1 MSIHVLDEANR
12 CLHCKAPQCQKGCPI
27 HTPIPQ
33 IIAMLQEGRLDEAGR
48 TLFENNPLTTV
59 CSLVCNHENQCEGH
73 CVLGKKGAPVHF
85 SAIENYISSTY
96 STKMVKG
103 PAPSNGMRVAIVR
116 KPIKNMYLRIK
127 PPNADIVISAPQRMS
142 QSAIERFVTERKPW
156 IERAQRSMR
165 QARDAQLNAQRA
177 QNGNIGD
184 TGASANPPAF
194 VWTDEAKA
202 RAQRNIESQ
211 LPVLLAKWGPIVGR
225 TPTHITLRLMSSRWG
240 SCTPK
245 TGRIRLNL
253 QLGLMAPRFL
263 EYVLVHEMT
272 HLWENGHGEGFQRRM
287 SAYLPQWRQL
297 RRDINRQV
305 VL

>member
-1 MSIHVLDEANR
+1 MTYGQRNGGNGRYGRGVGHRNRNRVISETTASIA
-12 CLHCKAPQCQKGCPI
+12 
-27 HTPIPQ
+27 
-33 IIAMLQEGRLDEAGR
+33 
-48 TLFENNPLTTV
+48 
-59 CSLVCNHENQCEGH
+59 
-73 CVLGKKGAPVHF
+73 
-85 SAIENYISSTY
+85 
-96 STKMVKG
+96 
-103 PAPSNGMRVAIVR
+103 GMRVAIVR

-127 PPNADIVISAPQRMS
+127 PPNADIVISAP
-142 QSAIERFVTERKPW
+142 
-156 IERAQRSMR
+156 
-165 QARDAQLNAQRA
+165 
-177 QNGNIGD
+177 
-184 TGASANPPAF
+184 
-194 VWTDEAKA
+194 
-202 RAQRNIESQ
+202 QRNIESQ

>member
-1 MSIHVLDEANR
+1 MD
-12 CLHCKAPQCQKGCPI
+12 
-27 HTPIPQ
+27 
-33 IIAMLQEGRLDEAGR
+33 R
-48 TLFENNPLTTV
+48 T
-59 CSLVCNHENQCEGH
+59 
-73 CVLGKKGAPVHF
+73 GATQH
-85 SAIENYISSTY
+85 AT
-96 STKMVKG
+96 G
-103 PAPSNGMRVAIVR
+103 
-116 KPIKNMYLRIK
+116 
-127 PPNADIVISAPQRMS
+127 QR
-142 QSAIERFVTERKPW
+142 
-156 IERAQRSMR
+156 RAT
-165 QARDAQLNAQRA
+165 QRA
-177 QNGNIGD
+177 ACAKRQYWRYWRFRQP
-184 TGASANPPAF
+184 AAF

>member
-1 MSIHVLDEANR
+1 MTYGQRNGGNGRYGRGVGHRNRNRVISETTASIA
-12 CLHCKAPQCQKGCPI
+12 
-27 HTPIPQ
+27 
-33 IIAMLQEGRLDEAGR
+33 
-48 TLFENNPLTTV
+48 
-59 CSLVCNHENQCEGH
+59 
-73 CVLGKKGAPVHF
+73 
-85 SAIENYISSTY
+85 
-96 STKMVKG
+96 
-103 PAPSNGMRVAIVR
+103 GMRVAIVR

-245 TGRIRLNL
+245 TGHIRLNL
-253 QLGLMAPRFL
+253 QLGLMASRFL
-263 EYVLVHEMT
+263 EYVLVHEDGPTCGRTATERAFKGVWAPICRNGGSCAATSTGRWCCKRPLGLLAVRRGIASRGTVLIGGVPT
-272 HLWENGHGEGFQRRM
+272 HFQRFDTT
-287 SAYLPQWRQL
+287 AVHFG
-297 RRDINRQV
+297 DDHVITV
-305 VL
+305 IG

>member
-1 MSIHVLDEANR
+1 MTYGQRNGGNGRYGRGVGHRNRNRVISETTASIA
-12 CLHCKAPQCQKGCPI
+12 
-27 HTPIPQ
+27 
-33 IIAMLQEGRLDEAGR
+33 
-48 TLFENNPLTTV
+48 
-59 CSLVCNHENQCEGH
+59 
-73 CVLGKKGAPVHF
+73 
-85 SAIENYISSTY
+85 
-96 STKMVKG
+96 
-103 PAPSNGMRVAIVR
+103 GMRVAIVR

-263 EYVLVHEMT
+263 EYVLVHEMDPPV
-272 HLWENGHGEGFQRRM
+272 GERPRRGLSKAYERLSAAMEAVASRHQPAGGAVRGRLGYLASAAESPAAEPSSSAVCRRTSSVSIRRPSTSVTTM
-287 SAYLPQWRQL
+287 S
-297 RRDINRQV
+297 
-305 VL
+305 

>member
-1 MSIHVLDEANR
+1 MTYGQRNGGNGRYGRGVGHRNRNRVISETTASIA
-12 CLHCKAPQCQKGCPI
+12 
-27 HTPIPQ
+27 
-33 IIAMLQEGRLDEAGR
+33 
-48 TLFENNPLTTV
+48 
-59 CSLVCNHENQCEGH
+59 
-73 CVLGKKGAPVHF
+73 
-85 SAIENYISSTY
+85 
-96 STKMVKG
+96 
-103 PAPSNGMRVAIVR
+103 GMRVAIVR

-177 QNGNIGD
+177 QNGTIGD

-263 EYVLVHEMT
+263 EYVLVHEMDPPV
-272 HLWENGHGEGFQRRM
+272 GERPRRGLSKAYERLSAAMEAVAPRHQPAGGAVRGRLGYLASAAESPAAEPSSSAVCRRTSSVSIRRPSTSVTTM
-287 SAYLPQWRQL
+287 S
-297 RRDINRQV
+297 
-305 VL
+305 

>member
-1 MSIHVLDEANR
+1 MTYGQRNGGNGRYGRGVGHRNRNRVISETTASIA
-12 CLHCKAPQCQKGCPI
+12 
-27 HTPIPQ
+27 
-33 IIAMLQEGRLDEAGR
+33 
-48 TLFENNPLTTV
+48 
-59 CSLVCNHENQCEGH
+59 
-73 CVLGKKGAPVHF
+73 
-85 SAIENYISSTY
+85 
-96 STKMVKG
+96 
-103 PAPSNGMRVAIVR
+103 GMRVAIVR

-263 EYVLVHEMT
+263 EYVLVH
-272 HLWENGHGEGFQRRM
+272 GDDPPVGERPRRGLSKAYERLSAAMEAVTPRHQPAGGAVKGRSGYLASAAESPAAEPSSSAVCRRTSSVSIRRPSTSVTTM
-287 SAYLPQWRQL
+287 S
-297 RRDINRQV
+297 
-305 VL
+305 

>member
-1 MSIHVLDEANR
+1 MTYGQRNGGNGRYGRGVGHRNRNRVISETTASIA
-12 CLHCKAPQCQKGCPI
+12 
-27 HTPIPQ
+27 
-33 IIAMLQEGRLDEAGR
+33 
-48 TLFENNPLTTV
+48 
-59 CSLVCNHENQCEGH
+59 
-73 CVLGKKGAPVHF
+73 
-85 SAIENYISSTY
+85 
-96 STKMVKG
+96 
-103 PAPSNGMRVAIVR
+103 GMRVAIVR

-263 EYVLVHEMT
+263 EYVLVHEMDPPV
-272 HLWENGHGEGFQRRM
+272 GERPRRGLSKAYERL
-287 SAYLPQWRQL
+287 SAAMEAVAPRHQPAGGAVKGRSGYLPSAAESPAAEPSSSAVC
-297 RRDINRQV
+297 RRTSSVSIRRPSTSV
-305 VL
+305 TTMS

>member
-1 MSIHVLDEANR
+1 
-12 CLHCKAPQCQKGCPI
+12 
-27 HTPIPQ
+27 
-33 IIAMLQEGRLDEAGR
+33 
-48 TLFENNPLTTV
+48 
-59 CSLVCNHENQCEGH
+59 
-73 CVLGKKGAPVHF
+73 
-85 SAIENYISSTY
+85 
-96 STKMVKG
+96 
-103 PAPSNGMRVAIVR
+103 MRVAIVR
-116 KPIKNMYLRIK
+116 KSIKNMYLRIK

-263 EYVLVHEMT
+263 EYVLVHEDDPPV
-272 HLWENGHGEGFQRRM
+272 GERPRRGLSKAYERLSAAMEAVAPRHQPAGGAVRGRSGYLASAAESPAAEPSSSAVCRRTSSVSIRRPSTSVTTM
-287 SAYLPQWRQL
+287 S
-297 RRDINRQV
+297 
-305 VL
+305 

>member
-1 MSIHVLDEANR
+1 MKYGQRNGGNGRYGRGVGHRNRNRVISETTASIA
-12 CLHCKAPQCQKGCPI
+12 
-27 HTPIPQ
+27 
-33 IIAMLQEGRLDEAGR
+33 
-48 TLFENNPLTTV
+48 
-59 CSLVCNHENQCEGH
+59 
-73 CVLGKKGAPVHF
+73 
-85 SAIENYISSTY
+85 
-96 STKMVKG
+96 
-103 PAPSNGMRVAIVR
+103 GMRVAIVR

-142 QSAIERFVTERKPW
+142 QNAIERFVTERKPW

-177 QNGNIGD
+177 QNGTIGD

-211 LPVLLAKWGPIVGR
+211 LPVLLAKWGPVVGR

-253 QLGLMAPRFL
+253 QLGLMAPRFF

>member
-1 MSIHVLDEANR
+1 MTYGQRNGGNGRYGRGVGHRNRNRVISETTASIA
-12 CLHCKAPQCQKGCPI
+12 
-27 HTPIPQ
+27 
-33 IIAMLQEGRLDEAGR
+33 
-48 TLFENNPLTTV
+48 
-59 CSLVCNHENQCEGH
+59 
-73 CVLGKKGAPVHF
+73 
-85 SAIENYISSTY
+85 
-96 STKMVKG
+96 
-103 PAPSNGMRVAIVR
+103 GMRVAIVR

-142 QSAIERFVTERKPW
+142 QNAIERFVTERKPW
-156 IERAQRSMR
+156 IERAQCSMR
-165 QARDAQLNAQRA
+165 QARDVQIDAQLNAQ
-177 QNGNIGD
+177 
-184 TGASANPPAF
+184 
-194 VWTDEAKA
+194 

>member
-1 MSIHVLDEANR
+1 
-12 CLHCKAPQCQKGCPI
+12 
-27 HTPIPQ
+27 
-33 IIAMLQEGRLDEAGR
+33 
-48 TLFENNPLTTV
+48 
-59 CSLVCNHENQCEGH
+59 
-73 CVLGKKGAPVHF
+73 
-85 SAIENYISSTY
+85 
-96 STKMVKG
+96 
-103 PAPSNGMRVAIVR
+103 MRVAIVR

-263 EYVLVHEMT
+263 EYVLVHEDDPPV
-272 HLWENGHGEGFQRRM
+272 GERPRRGLSKAYERLSAAMEAVTPRHQPAGGAVRGCSGYLASAAESPAAEPSSSAVCRRTSSVSIRRPSTSVTTM
-287 SAYLPQWRQL
+287 S
-297 RRDINRQV
+297 
-305 VL
+305 

>member
-1 MSIHVLDEANR
+1 MPNNHRSQRNNSGRASRGVRNR
-12 CLHCKAPQCQKGCPI
+12 N
-27 HTPIPQ
+27 
-33 IIAMLQEGRLDEAGR
+33 R
-48 TLFENNPLTTV
+48 TLSEETT
-59 CSLVCNHENQCEGH
+59 QI
-73 CVLGKKGAPVHF
+73 A
-85 SAIENYISSTY
+85 
-96 STKMVKG
+96 
-103 PAPSNGMRVAIVR
+103 GMTVTIVR
-116 KPIKNMYLRIK
+116 KAIKNMYLRIK

-142 QSAIERFVTERKPW
+142 QNAIERFVTERKPW
-156 IERAQRSMR
+156 IERAQCSMR
-165 QARDAQLNAQRA
+165 QARDVQIDAQLNAQRA